1 MTKKT
6 GNRTPSK
13 GSAALPPHRVVRVLI
28 ADDHQMVREGLRMLL
43 VDASVPALPGE
54 QPTVLDVIGEAT
66 RGDEAVRMVAELQP
80 DVVLMDLQ
88 MPGMDGLTATR
99 AIRQA
104 ETAGRRVGILVL
116 TSFDDEVHM
125 RDAVQ
130 AGATGY
136 LLKDVMREELVR
148 AILAASRGVPT
159 LDARV
164 QQLLMRDATAPATVS
179 SPLDVLTPR
188 ERSVLQQIARGAAN
202 KEIAA
207 NLNLSIGTVKG
218 YVSAIFEK
226 LDLDDRTQAALLA
239 VKHGLE

>member
-1 MTKKT
+1 MTQLRRAT
-6 GNRTPSK
+6 DRPQPARPN
-13 GSAALPPHRVVRVLI
+13 AVRVII
-28 ADDHQMVREGLRMLL
+28 ADDHQMVREGLRLL
-43 VDASVPALPGE
+43 LSDAIVPPLFGSESTAIE
-54 QPTVLDVIGEAT
+54 VIGESS
-66 RGDEAVRMVAELQP
+66 RGDEVVRMVAELRP

-88 MPGMDGLTATR
+88 MPGLDGLAATR
-99 AIRQA
+99 AIRA
-104 ETAGRRVGILVL
+104 AGKEPGRPGILVL

-125 RDAVQ
+125 REAVQ

-148 AILAASRGVPT
+148 AIVSASRGIPT
-159 LDARV
+159 LDPRV
-164 QQLLMRDATAPATVS
+164 QQLLMRDATAPAAPA

-188 ERSVLQQIARGAAN
+188 ERSVLQQIARGASN

-226 LDLDDRTQAALLA
+226 LDLDDRTQAALLS
-239 VKHGLE
+239 VKYGLE

>member
-1 MTKKT
+1 MPKA
-6 GNRTPSK
+6 SK
-13 GSAALPPHRVVRVLI
+13 GKAATAPVNTRVVRVMI

-43 VDASVPALPGE
+43 GDANVPAMTGE
-54 QPTVLDVIGEAT
+54 PDTNIELVGEAT
-66 RGDEAVRMVAELQP
+66 RGDDAVRMVAALKP

-88 MPGMDGLTATR
+88 LPGLDGIAATR
-99 AIRQA
+99 AIRAA
-104 ETAGRRVGILVL
+104 EKDGYRPGILVL

-125 RDAVQ
+125 REAVR

-136 LLKDVMREELVR
+136 LLKDVVREELVR
-148 AILAASRGVPT
+148 AILAASRGIPT
-159 LDARV
+159 LDPRV
-164 QQLLMRDATAPATVS
+164 QQLLMRDATTPAPTPVV

-239 VKHGLE
+239 VKFGLE

>member
-1 MTKKT
+1 MPAA
-6 GNRTPSK
+6 PSM
-13 GSAALPPHRVVRVLI
+13 RVVRVMI

-43 VDASVPALPGE
+43 SDANIPAMFGDIQTRIEL
-54 QPTVLDVIGEAT
+54 VGEAA
-66 RGDEAVRMVAELQP
+66 RGDDAVVMVSKLKP

-88 MPGMDGLTATR
+88 LPGLDGLAATR
-99 AIRQA
+99 AIRAA
-104 ETAGRRVGILVL
+104 EKDGYRPGILVL
-116 TSFDDEVHM
+116 TSFDDEARM
-125 RDAVQ
+125 REAVR

-136 LLKDVMREELVR
+136 LLKDVMRDELVR
-148 AILAASRGVPT
+148 AILAASRGIPT
-159 LDARV
+159 LDPRV
-164 QQLLMRDATAPATVS
+164 QQLLMRDATAPAPTPVA

-188 ERSVLQQIARGAAN
+188 ERTVLQQIVRGAAN

-239 VKHGLE
+239 VKYGLE

>member
-1 MTKKT
+1 MTGKT
-6 GNRTPSK
+6 GRKTPSK
-13 GSAALPPHRVVRVLI
+13 GAQALPPHRVVRVVI

-54 QPTVLDVIGEAT
+54 QPTVLQLVGEAT
-66 RGDEAVRMVAELQP
+66 RGDEAVRLAAELQP
-80 DVVLMDLQ
+80 DVMLMDLQ
-88 MPGMDGLTATR
+88 MPGMNGLAATR
-99 AIRQA
+99 AIREA
-104 ETAGRRVGILVL
+104 EQPGRRMGILVL
-116 TSFDDEVHM
+116 TSFDDEAHM
-125 RDAVQ
+125 REAVQ

-136 LLKDVMREELVR
+136 LLKDVMRDELVR

-164 QQLLMRDATAPATVS
+164 QQLLMRDATAPAAAA

-207 NLNLSIGTVKG
+207 NLNLSVGTVKG

-226 LDLDDRTQAALLA
+226 LDLDDRTQAALMA
-239 VKHGLE
+239 VKYGLE